1 MVIQTGQSKD
11 LPHPKLPGTH
21 QMAAGKVQ
29 AAQPF
34 SWSAAPMDSRETSL
48 RPDPY
53 PGGTPVSG
61 KKRRP
66 WLGIMLVVL
75 FVLVIVVLVVR
86 RPKPKPDA
94 NAAAQAETVTI
105 HAATVQQ
112 GDIGI
117 HVNALGT
124 VTPLST
130 VSIYSQVTGKVVAVN
145 YREGQMVRKGQ
156 SLIEIDPRPYEAQL
170 KQAQG
175 TLQHDQGLLKQAQ
188 IDLARYQKAVALN
201 AIAHQT
207 LDDQEQ
213 AVEQYKGTVKND
225 EGQVEYQQVQLS
237 YCHLTAPAS
246 GRVGLRLVDPGNTI
260 FAGSSNALVV
270 VTQLQPITVVFNVAE
285 DNLSQVR
292 SQILGRSPLP
302 VDALDRTQLNTLASG
317 HLLTIDNQV
326 DTTTGTIRFRAEFD
340 NRNLALYPN
349 QFVNARLLVNTL
361 HNVLLIPSAAVQRNG
376 VQAFV
381 YKVNSNHTTAIQ
393 NIVEKTTDGTISAV
407 EGLNPGDTVATT
419 GFDKLEDGTKVEIE
433 ASPQTP
439 VASNGDAAGTLAG
452 KSAPGQTR

>member
-1 MVIQTGQSKD
+1 MES
-11 LPHPKLPGTH
+11 HE
-21 QMAAGKVQ
+21 AG
-29 AAQPF
+29 
-34 SWSAAPMDSRETSL
+34 L
-48 RPDPY
+48 RPDPFNGVS
-53 PGGTPVSG
+53 PASG

-66 WLGIMLVVL
+66 WLGMLL
-75 FVLVIVVLVVR
+75 LALLVIVVVLLVTH
-86 RPKPKPDA
+86 RPKPKPD
-94 NAAAQAETVTI
+94 QGTLEKAEAVTI
-105 HAATVQQ
+105 KAATVRE

-117 HVNALGT
+117 HVDALGT

-130 VSIYSQVTGKVVAVN
+130 VSVYSQVTGKVVAVN
-145 YREGQMVRKGQ
+145 YREGEMVRKGQ

-170 KQAQG
+170 KQAEG
-175 TLQHDQGLLKQAQ
+175 TLQHDQGLLKQAE
-188 IDLARYQKAVALN
+188 IDLSRYQKAVALN

-260 FAGSSNALVV
+260 FAGNANALVV

-285 DNLSQVR
+285 DNLPQVR
-292 SQILGRSPLP
+292 SQILKRTALP
-302 VDALDRTQLNTLASG
+302 VDAYDRAQLSKLATG

-340 NRNLALYPN
+340 NRDLALFPN
-349 QFVNARLLVNTL
+349 QFVNARLLVSTL
-361 HNVLLIPSAAVQRNG
+361 HNTLLVPSAAIQRNG

-381 YKVNSNHTTAIQ
+381 YKINSDHTASIH
-393 NIVEKTTDGTISAV
+393 NIVERSNDGNVSAV
-407 EGLNPGDTVATT
+407 EGLNPGDTVSLT
-419 GFDKLEDGTKVEIE
+419 GFDKLQDGTKVEIE
-433 ASPQTP
+433 PSPQAP
-439 VASNGDAAGTLAG
+439 VTGNGGAADTLAG
-452 KSAPGQTR
+452 KDAVVQKP

>member
-1 MVIQTGQSKD
+1 MERNE
-11 LPHPKLPGTH
+11 
-21 QMAAGKVQ
+21 AG
-29 AAQPF
+29 
-34 SWSAAPMDSRETSL
+34 L

-53 PGGTPVSG
+53 NGVSLASG

-66 WLGIMLVVL
+66 WLGILLIVL
-75 FVLVIVVLVVR
+75 LVIVVVLLMTH
-86 RPKPKPDA
+86 RPKPKPDQGA
-94 NAAAQAETVTI
+94 LDQAEAVNI
-105 HAATVQQ
+105 KAATVRE

-117 HVNALGT
+117 HVDALGT
-124 VTPLST
+124 VTPIST
-130 VSIYSQVTGKVVAVN
+130 VSVYSQVTGKVVAVN

-170 KQAQG
+170 KQVQG
-175 TLQHDQGLLKQAQ
+175 TLQHDQGLLKQAE
-188 IDLARYQKAVALN
+188 IDLTRYQKAVALN

-260 FAGSSNALVV
+260 FAGNANALVV
-270 VTQLQPITVVFNVAE
+270 VTQLQPITIVFNVAE
-285 DNLSQVR
+285 DNLPQVR
-292 SQILGRSPLP
+292 SQILQRTALP
-302 VDALDRTQLNTLASG
+302 VDAFDRSQLNKIATG

-340 NRNLALYPN
+340 NRDLALYPN
-349 QFVNARLLVNTL
+349 QFVNARLLVSTL
-361 HNVLLIPSAAVQRNG
+361 HNTLLIPSAAVQRNG

-381 YKVNSNHTTAIQ
+381 YKVNSNHSASIQ
-393 NIVEKTTDGTISAV
+393 NIVEKTTDGNVSAI
-407 EGLNPGDTVATT
+407 EGLNPGDIVSLT
-419 GFDKLEDGTKVEIE
+419 GFDKLQDGTKVEIE
-433 ASPQTP
+433 PSPEGP
-439 VASNGDAAGTLAG
+439 VTGNGDAAGTLAG
-452 KSAPGQTR
+452 KSAAGQKP